1 MNGIMPG
8 AGGTQILTRAI
19 GKYKAMKMLLTGE
32 MIEASKAYDMGLV
45 SEVVADQDVLSYA
58 LGLAGK
64 IASMPPLAV
73 KQIKEVVLSGQDAS
87 LSTALMLER
96 KAFHLLF
103 DSMDKK
109 EGMGAFLEKR
119 KPEFKGE

>member
-1 MNGIMPG
+1 
-8 AGGTQILTRAI
+8 
-19 GKYKAMKMLLTGE
+19 MKMLLTGE
-32 MIEASKAYDMGLV
+32 MIEASTAYDMGLL
-45 SEVVADQDVLSYA
+45 SEVVADQGVLSYA

-103 DSMDKK
+103 DSMDQK
-109 EGMGAFLEKR
+109 EGMRAFLEKR